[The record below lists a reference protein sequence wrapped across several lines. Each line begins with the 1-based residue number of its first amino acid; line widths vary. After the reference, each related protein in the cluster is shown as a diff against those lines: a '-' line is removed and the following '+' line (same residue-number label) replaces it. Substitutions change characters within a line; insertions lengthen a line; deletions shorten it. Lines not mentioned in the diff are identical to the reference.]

1 MLDKFFRIF
10 TPMMFGYL
18 IGNIHVRFQIKKQ
31 IEKEI
36 EKPIKYPIYD
46 DQ

>member
-18 IGNIHVRFQIKKQ
+18 IGNLHVRFQIKKH
-31 IEKEI
+31 ID
-36 EKPIKYPIYD
+36 KPIKHPIYD